1 MGNTKFQ
8 NYVVLEP
15 GTKVLIPATVDKCIL
30 GKNSS
35 GGVNVEYRLLVEK
48 SELYDNIAV
57 YRTIDQIIFDDL
69 SRYSDEEL
77 KQELLK
83 REALKSGGARGYDIT

>member
-8 NYVVLEP
+8 NYAVLEP
-15 GTKVLIPATVDKCIL
+15 GTQVLVPMIIDGCIIT
-30 GKNSS
+30 KNQKGST
-35 GGVNVEYRLLVEK
+35 NVIYSLLLNEDDGCR
-48 SELYDNIAV
+48 SIC
-57 YRTIDQIIFDDL
+57 RTIEEIIVDDL
-69 SRYSDEEL
+69 ARYSDEKL